1 MVFSGLLFLWSIQSM
16 LFCFSSD
23 SIVALNHDYFPTT
36 CEVCDGI
43 WLMIQGF
50 TRFSLFVLDVKGCI
64 EADLR
69 AEKVQSL
76 LYLLMIYEY
85 LGTRTSFPQ

>member
-1 MVFSGLLFLWSIQSM
+1 
-16 LFCFSSD
+16 
-23 SIVALNHDYFPTT
+23 
-36 CEVCDGI
+36 
-43 WLMIQGF
+43 MILGF

>member
-1 MVFSGLLFLWSIQSM
+1 
-16 LFCFSSD
+16 
-23 SIVALNHDYFPTT
+23 
-36 CEVCDGI
+36 
-43 WLMIQGF
+43 MILGF

-64 EADLR
+64 EADLW
-69 AEKVQSL
+69 AGKVQSL